1 MMTETVLVTG
11 GTGYLA
17 GWCLVELLRRGYRV
31 RTTIRS
37 PGREAAVRV
46 AVGAEVDLGDR
57 LTFAVADLTA
67 DAGWEEAVAGC
78 DYVLH
83 VASSLGGG
91 NEEKDPDSLIVP
103 AREGTLRVLRA
114 AVAAGVQRVVM
125 TSSCAAA
132 TPPTRDDI
140 VVDETVWTDP
150 DQAGLTAYRRSKTV
164 AERAAWDYIE
174 RADGS
179 TQLTTVLPGAIFGP
193 ALTADNFGSLQILSR
208 MLEGRVPRYPS
219 LAFEVVDVRDVADLH
234 IRAMTAPEAEGE
246 RFIATGELLW
256 MGEVAAILREQLGPA
271 AAKVPTKP
279 MPDLL
284 VRVAAPFNPELR
296 TLLPLLGRK
305 LRHSSAKA
313 QRMLGWQPRPA
324 ADTVVDS
331 GRNIIG
337 WTSDL

>member
-1 MMTETVLVTG
+1 MRWAPKSTWV
-11 GTGYLA
+11 
-17 GWCLVELLRRGYRV
+17 
-31 RTTIRS
+31 
-37 PGREAAVRV
+37 
-46 AVGAEVDLGDR
+46 
-57 LTFAVADLTA
+57 TA
-67 DAGWEEAVAGC
+67 DVRGRRPHRRLGWEDAVAGC

-91 NEEKDPDSLIVP
+91 NAEKDPDSLIVP

-150 DQAGLTAYRRSKTV
+150 DQSGLTAYRRSKTV

-234 IRAMTAPEAEGE
+234 IRAMIAPHRRGYACELRWESAVTARLAGRCQSTPSRA
-246 RFIATGELLW
+246 ATRTPQPPSGQQPARWSIVGGALSAGHLIYSR
-256 MGEVAAILREQLGPA
+256 APA
-271 AAKVPTKP
+271 APSTRLPGCRHYRVPFRCTDK
-279 MPDLL
+279 
-284 VRVAAPFNPELR
+284 E
-296 TLLPLLGRK
+296 G
-305 LRHSSAKA
+305 
-313 QRMLGWQPRPA
+313 
-324 ADTVVDS
+324 
-331 GRNIIG
+331 
-337 WTSDL
+337 

>member
-1 MMTETVLVTG
+1 MTETVLVTG

-37 PGREAAVRV
+37 PDREAAVRV

-57 LTFAVADLTA
+57 LTFAIADLTA

-83 VASSLGGG
+83 VASSLGGR

-174 RADGS
+174 RTDGS

-271 AAKVPTKP
+271 AAKVP
-279 MPDLL
+279 DQ
-284 VRVAAPFNPELR
+284 ADA
-296 TLLPLLGRK
+296 G
-305 LRHSSAKA
+305 SASP
-313 QRMLGWQPRPA
+313 GGGPVQPRTAHPSA
-324 ADTVVDS
+324 AAGPQATALLDESPTDAWLAAQTRSRHV
-331 GRNIIG
+331 GR
-337 WTSDL
+337 